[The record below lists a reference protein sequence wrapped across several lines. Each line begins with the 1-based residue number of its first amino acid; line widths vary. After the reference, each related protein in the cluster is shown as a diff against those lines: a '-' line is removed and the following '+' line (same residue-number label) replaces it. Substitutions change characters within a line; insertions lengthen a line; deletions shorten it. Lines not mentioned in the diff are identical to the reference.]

1 MLRIKV
7 LQSNSERI
15 TLQGNLSQLG
25 GSPPV
30 TALYLVTA
38 AQVICKKLLS
48 TYAPG
53 INNQMALFEPN
64 GSGGIVPTSKL
75 LYH

>member
-15 TLQGNLSQLG
+15 ALRGNLPQLD
-25 GSPPV
+25 GSL
-30 TALYLVTA
+30 ATA
-38 AQVICKKLLS
+38 AQVICSKLLS

-75 LYH
+75 LYR